1 MSEVLSTQEQNDIK
15 ILPSF
20 IYPELGHLVAAE
32 LGIKACE
39 TDQKQFPNGELY
51 ARSCENL
58 RRKNVFIIASHV
70 PYDTFGVNDAVMQSL
85 LLADAA
91 IHASADEVTL
101 ISPMLA
107 YQRQDRKA
115 LGREAVGARVIRQ
128 AIQATHIKRIAT
140 IDGHSP
146 AVQSGY
152 DIIFDHLTAMP
163 ELEHR
168 ICQTLEQSD
177 RRNMLVVAP
186 DAGAMKASQHRA
198 KSLKVG
204 CIEMSKGRDRITGEI
219 TRAHK
224 VKSKDVKGKTCLIFD
239 DMIDT
244 GGTVVSGAEALKQ
257 SGAHKV
263 VIAATHGIFSGPA
276 LEKLQSD
283 AVDLVVTTD
292 TFPMHDAK
300 KALGDKLSVVSVAPL
315 LAKTIITLH
324 RGGSVSD
331 IFEQQNY
338 R

>member
-1 MSEVLSTQEQNDIK
+1 M
-15 ILPSF
+15 
-20 IYPELGHLVAAE
+20 VAAE
-32 LGIKACE
+32 LGIQVCA

-51 ARSCENL
+51 ARSGENL

-70 PYDTFGVNDAVMQSL
+70 PYGTFGVNDAVMQSWL
-85 LLADAA
+85 LTDAA

-128 AIQATHIKRIAT
+128 ATQATHIKRIAT

-163 ELEHR
+163 ELEHA
-168 ICQTLEQSD
+168 ICQTLD
-177 RRNMLVVAP
+177 REDRENMLVVAP
-186 DAGAMKASQHRA
+186 DAGAMKASQYRA
-198 KSLKVG
+198 KSLGVD
-204 CIEMSKGRDRITGEI
+204 CIEMSKGRDRSTGEV
-219 TRAHK
+219 TRSHK
-224 VKSKDVKGKTCLIFD
+224 ARRKEVGDKVCVIFD

-244 GGTVVSGAEALKQ
+244 GGTVVSGAEALKD
-257 SGAHKV
+257 SGAAKV
-263 VIAATHGIFSGPA
+263 VVAATHGIFSGSA
-276 LEKLQSD
+276 LERFQSD
-283 AVDLVVTTD
+283 AVDLIVVSD
-292 TFPMHDAK
+292 TFPMDAAK
-300 KALGDKLSVVSVAPL
+300 KALGDKLRVVSVAPL